1 MSKKPERIN
10 QLYQNDNQMKWLSIR
25 AQKLNKLN
33 TILQK
38 SLPLKF
44 SNHCTLANITEDKIV
59 ILTDK
64 ANYASLLRFQAAFIC
79 STLSAHLPK
88 PIKKLEVKV
97 RPKSEP
103 LKQKT
108 LPNTLRV
115 SAKTADL
122 LESTAAEMQDG
133 PLKAALNKLAKR
145 QTKQNN

>member
-79 STLSAHLPK
+79 KTLSAHLPN
-88 PIKKLEVKV
+88 PVKKLEVKV
-97 RPKSEP
+97 RPQSEP
-103 LKQKT
+103 LKSKMN
-108 LPNTLRV
+108 PNTLRV
-115 SAKTADL
+115 STETAEL
-122 LESTAAEMQDG
+122 LTSTAAEMQDG

-145 QTKQNN
+145 QSNQKN